1 MLFVYVAV
9 MSTSKPDDHFHNTW
23 YKSYVTGEH
32 HQCHTF

>member
-9 MSTSKPDDHFHNTW
+9 MSTSKPDDHFHTW